1 MRKYAQAKKDGIIV
15 TPLVFSSGGTMMH
28 KIMYKIVKKTFP
40 DSNQRS
46 WLLLD
51 IAVCL
56 LRARA
61 QIYARELHV
70 LEESAAAANG

>member
-1 MRKYAQAKKDGIIV
+1 MSSV
-15 TPLVFSSGGTMMH
+15 TVDHRFEDDIALNLLWQYGKLPFECT
-28 KIMYKIVKKTFP
+28 IP
-40 DSNQRS
+40 DSNQQS

-61 QIYARELHV
+61 QIYARKLHI

>member
-1 MRKYAQAKKDGIIV
+1 MSKYAQAKIDGIVV
-15 TPLVFSSGGTMMH
+15 TPLVFSSGGTMH